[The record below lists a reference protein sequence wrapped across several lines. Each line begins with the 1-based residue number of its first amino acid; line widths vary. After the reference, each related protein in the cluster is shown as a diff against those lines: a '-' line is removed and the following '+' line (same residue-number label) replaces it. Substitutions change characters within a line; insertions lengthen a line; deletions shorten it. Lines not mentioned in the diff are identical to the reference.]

1 MTASETNTGG
11 SIKRGVALAFVA
23 AGLFGVTAPLLQKAS
38 VGASPL
44 FSGSLLYLGAA
55 LGAGLRVVPR
65 SGGHNQGSARALLA
79 PPSLLRLLMVALV
92 GAALAP
98 ALLVRG
104 LGRTDAATASL
115 LLALEAPFT
124 LLLAWLFMREHIGG
138 RVLFAALA
146 IFAGGA
152 ALVVG
157 SLRADN
163 AGWSAGLV
171 AAAAFAW
178 AVDNLLSRPLADH
191 DPVLVVVGKGIMG
204 GTASGV
210 VALLAGQ
217 TPPSPGAALA
227 LLLLGAVSF
236 GVSLQFYLRA
246 QKIVGVG
253 RTASVF
259 GVSPFIGVV
268 AAVALGAPWPGV
280 QLPIAAGLI
289 GLGLWLHLS
298 ERHAHRHQH
307 EAIEH
312 EHWHRHDDGH
322 HDHQH
327 DPMPSDA
334 HSHPHHHDAIAHAH
348 EHSEDLHHRHPH

>member
-1 MTASETNTGG
+1 M
-11 SIKRGVALAFVA
+11 LAFVA

-38 VGASPL
+38 AGVSPL

-65 SGGHNQGSARALLA
+65 SGGQNRGSARALLTRA
-79 PPSLLRLLMVALV
+79 FLLRLSIVALV

-98 ALLVRG
+98 VLLVRG

-124 LLLAWLFMREHIGG
+124 LLLAWLFLREHIGR

-157 SLRADN
+157 SLRAG
-163 AGWSAGLV
+163 AAVGSAGLV

-178 AVDNLLSRPLADH
+178 ALDNLLSRALADH

-204 GTASGV
+204 GAVSGV
-210 VALLAGQ
+210 VALIAGQ
-217 TPPSPGAALA
+217 TPPSPRAALA

-236 GVSLQFYLRA
+236 GISLQFYLRA
-246 QKIVGVG
+246 QQLVGVG

-298 ERHAHRHQH
+298 ERHAHRHRH

-312 EHWHRHDDGH
+312 EHLHRHDDGH

-327 DPMPSDA
+327 DPMPPGA
-334 HSHPHHHDAIAHAH
+334 HSHPHHHDGVTHEH